1 MVTASGDQTCRL
13 WDTSTHLEIQTLR
26 GHTGSVKAVRAA
38 RPHRTPALATV
49 SRTGGPITG
58 LPPQVSTRPDN
69 PHVFASASRDGRV
82 MLWDT
87 RGGSHPT
94 CVLHNVH
101 EATSDLG
108 GAKRKR
114 GWRGLPVLPQ
124 SVSSV
129 AYLHDAAHTLAT
141 SGASDGAVKLW
152 DSRFVASRQGKRR
165 SEPAPLHTLTPR
177 RTGLGRRHGIV
188 CLSVDASGKR
198 MLAGSADNTIYVYDT
213 VRPSEGEVAQLRHG
227 PRIDSFYIR
236 AAFSPDGRF
245 VITGS
250 SDENVY
256 LFDVRREPKG
266 ALAKG
271 SPLTGACACV

>member
-1 MVTASGDQTCRL
+1 MVREEFRIHVSHREALPSLPSWPVTRISPGS
-13 WDTSTHLEIQTLR
+13 TSIA
-26 GHTGSVKAVRAA
+26 GH
-38 RPHRTPALATV
+38 
-49 SRTGGPITG
+49 
-58 LPPQVSTRPDN
+58 
-69 PHVFASASRDGRV
+69 
-82 MLWDT
+82 
-87 RGGSHPT
+87 
-94 CVLHNVH
+94 
-101 EATSDLG
+101 
-108 GAKRKR
+108 
-114 GWRGLPVLPQ
+114 
-124 SVSSV
+124 
-129 AYLHDAAHTLAT
+129 

-245 VITGS
+245 VISGS